1 MADANRV
8 IECRLAT
15 DLDEVQPCLFHTLS
29 FFCCSKRCSQSV
41 YQGHQLFL
49 ALLHRSGFTI
59 WEYTLTMI
67 SQTFF
72 MKASI
77 LVEFI
82 KGLRVPMMLVNFYL
96 DSLAKACLL
105 SMYFVLKIIAAKWAS

>member
-1 MADANRV
+1 
-8 IECRLAT
+8 
-15 DLDEVQPCLFHTLS
+15 
-29 FFCCSKRCSQSV
+29 
-41 YQGHQLFL
+41 
-49 ALLHRSGFTI
+49 
-59 WEYTLTMI
+59 
-67 SQTFF
+67 

-96 DSLAKACLL
+96 GSLAKACLL